1 MTTLSPS
8 ASRTGAVNT
17 FYTSEDGSLTGDN
30 TDVVG
35 FVGLIRATLGRE
47 PRNAHFAVIG
57 AGGAAAAVLAAI
69 ESWHGCRATVY
80 ARNIESAKRL
90 VARFPDVASVE
101 TLTETR
107 RMRADIVVNATS
119 VGLDGEEVPVP
130 LSAIDAGAAVVDL
143 VYKPGETAF
152 VRRARA
158 EGRIAT
164 DGLRM
169 LLEQGSAAF
178 EIWFGMQP
186 DRDAMWAALR
196 EATGRQ

>member
-1 MTTLSPS
+1 
-8 ASRTGAVNT
+8 
-17 FYTSEDGSLTGDN
+17 
-30 TDVVG
+30 
-35 FVGLIRATLGRE
+35 
-47 PRNAHFAVIG
+47 
-57 AGGAAAAVLAAI
+57 VLAAI

-90 VARFPDVASVE
+90 VARFRDVASVE